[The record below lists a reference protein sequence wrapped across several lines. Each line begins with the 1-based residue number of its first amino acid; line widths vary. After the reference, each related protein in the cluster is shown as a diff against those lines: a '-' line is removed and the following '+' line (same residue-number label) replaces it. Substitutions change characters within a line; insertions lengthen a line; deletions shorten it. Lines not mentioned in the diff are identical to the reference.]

1 MNLLQAILCGG
12 IYWFYAVYFGYPL
25 WGICAQPLVTC
36 TIVGAIMGD
45 VATGALCGAAIAP
58 LYIALSGAGGVVTA
72 DKSASSII
80 PTAMVIAGNLDI
92 AAGIALA
99 VPVSLLFSQ
108 IHNVLKLVN
117 TYIVHRCDAA
127 AEKGNDKAISFNAVI
142 LVNLVKILLYW
153 VPMAVILYVGAMSVD
168 GLAEQIP
175 AWLSNGLSVV
185 STLMPAL
192 GIGMTMV
199 VIGRTDLLPFFVAGF
214 FLAAYT
220 EIANMPLLILGL
232 VLAYLYVVFTKEKNA
247 DDGAVFNTTQA
258 QEPQKRLLTK
268 RDVVRTYNRWWSTVD
283 MSLSFERLQGMSFCF
298 SMIPNLRKLYK
309 DDPEEFKAALKR
321 HLQFFNTEGAWGAA
335 IHGIVTRSTSD
346 VTNIQMFLSLL
357 LRLGVTAPLMAVAG
371 LVLSSLTGGE
381 LSSVLSL
388 AIPALIIGV
397 GVILIFVSRY
407 SVTLRQRIDRL
418 NKIFLET
425 LEGVRVIRAFN
436 RQGKE
441 MERFSQANGELASMT
456 ILSGRVTALLM
467 PVIQVIFGVTTA
479 AVMGMGSWYVS
490 AGEMAV
496 GDLVANSQYISMIL
510 AAIMMLALVIMLFPV
525 SYACAKRIAEVLN
538 TESSIKD
545 GRYSAAL
552 RKGRACVAFDHV
564 TFTYPGADEPV
575 LKDVSFECRAGEV
588 TAIIGRTG
596 CGKSSILKLIPRLYD
611 ATVGHV
617 YVDDMNVKQYK
628 LNELRDLIG
637 YIPQKNVLFSGDVAS
652 NLRFGDQDSSEEQWR
667 QAAYIACAD
676 EFIEQKPD
684 GYHAEIAQG
693 GTNLSGGQRQ
703 RMAIARAVVKKPEIY
718 LFDDSFSALDVKTDK
733 TLRMRLR
740 ESMGDS
746 TMLIVAQRVGSI
758 LDADR
763 ILVMEDG
770 QIVGRGKHRELLHTC
785 PLYREIA
792 ELQLGEEEVKH
803 ELECV

>member
-1 MNLLQAILCGG
+1 MGTIFSRVKLSGKHVAALLALMLLSAVTAMLLPTALASMIDIGVAGENRNTILIIAAVMATLAILGCL
-12 IYWFYAVYFGYPL
+12 FNMA
-25 WGICAQPLVTC
+25 
-36 TIVGAIMGD
+36 
-45 VATGALCGAAIAP
+45 ATVLSAKVSTKFAADLRREIFHQ
-58 LYIALSGAGGVVTA
+58 VQ
-72 DKSASSII
+72 D
-80 PTAMVIAGNLDI
+80 
-92 AAGIALA
+92 
-99 VPVSLLFSQ
+99 FS
-108 IHNVLKLVN
+108 
-117 TYIVHRCDAA
+117 A
-127 AEKGNDKAISFNAVI
+127 AEMERFGTA
-142 LVNLVKILLYW
+142 
-153 VPMAVILYVGAMSVD
+153 
-168 GLAEQIP
+168 
-175 AWLSNGLSVV
+175 
-185 STLMPAL
+185 
-192 GIGMTMV
+192 
-199 VIGRTDLLPFFVAGF
+199 
-214 FLAAYT
+214 
-220 EIANMPLLILGL
+220 
-232 VLAYLYVVFTKEKNA
+232 
-247 DDGAVFNTTQA
+247 
-258 QEPQKRLLTK
+258 
-268 RDVVRTYNRWWSTVD
+268 
-283 MSLSFERLQGMSFCF
+283 SL
-298 SMIPNLRKLYK
+298 
-309 DDPEEFKAALKR
+309 
-321 HLQFFNTEGAWGAA
+321 
-335 IHGIVTRSTSD
+335 VTRSTSD

-467 PVIQVIFGVTTA
+467 PVIQVILGVTTA

-525 SYACAKRIAEVLN
+525 SYACAKSIAEVLN